1 MALPVKPP
9 ENAVYMKDITKRF
22 PGVIAN
28 DKVCFEARVGEIHA
42 LLGENGAGKTT
53 LMNILSGFYKAD
65 EGEIYVYG
73 RKVKIRT
80 PKDALE
86 LGIGM
91 VHQFFRLVPA
101 LTVVENIM
109 LGMKPMWHP
118 FLNTSR
124 VKKEIEEIS
133 KRYGLKI
140 DPNAKVWQLSMG
152 ERQRVEIV
160 KVLYRGA
167 KILILDE
174 PTSVL
179 TPQEVEQLFK
189 TLRKLKE
196 EGKTIIFI
204 THKLNEVMRISDRVT
219 VLRDGRVVG
228 TVKTSET
235 NVKELARMM
244 VGREVFL
251 KFEKKPVQLG
261 KTVLEVINLHALN
274 DKGLPA
280 LKGVS
285 FTVRKGEI
293 FGIAGVAGNGQKEL
307 AEVITGLRKAT
318 KGKILINGKDITNKP
333 PMAVI
338 NEGVAY
344 IPDDRMGLALAP
356 DLGVSENLIMKS
368 YRSRQISSKIF
379 LREDIIKRVT
389 SKLVSDYDIVTP
401 SLSTPVKFL
410 SGGNQQRLVLA
421 REISIEPSLLIAF
434 DPTRGLDIA
443 ATEFIRKKLLEER
456 ERAAVLLISEDLEEV
471 MGLSDRIAVL
481 YEGEIMGIVPA
492 EKADIEEI
500 GLMMAGQ
507 LRKGVVEA

>member
-1 MALPVKPP
+1 MSSP
-9 ENAVYMKDITKRF
+9 ELSRDIAVYMKDITKRF
-22 PGVIAN
+22 PGVVAN
-28 DKVCFEARVGEIHA
+28 DRVCFEARVGEIHA

-53 LMNILSGFYKAD
+53 LMNILSGFYRAD
-65 EGEIYVYG
+65 EGEIYIYG
-73 RKVKIRT
+73 EKVRIRS
-80 PKDALE
+80 PRDALQ

-91 VHQFFRLVPA
+91 VHQHFRLVPA
-101 LTVVENIM
+101 LTVAENIV
-109 LGMKPMWHP
+109 LGMKPMWNP
-118 FLNTSR
+118 VLNIGK
-124 VKKEIEEIS
+124 VEKEIKELSE
-133 KRYGLKI
+133 RYGLKV

-152 ERQRVEIV
+152 ERQRAEII

-179 TPQEVEQLFK
+179 TPQEVKQLFK
-189 TLRKLKE
+189 TLVKLKE

-204 THKLNEVMRISDRVT
+204 THKLQEVMEISDRVT

-228 TVKTSET
+228 TVKTLET
-235 NVKELARMM
+235 DVRKLARMM

-251 KFEKKPVQLG
+251 KLEKKPVQKG
-261 KTVLEVINLHALN
+261 GVVLEVINLHALN

-307 AEVITGLRKAT
+307 AEVITGLRKAVE
-318 KGKILINGKDITNKP
+318 GKVLINGRDITNKP
-333 PMAVI
+333 PIAVI

-344 IPDDRMGLALAP
+344 IPDDRLGLALAP
-356 DLGVSENLIMKS
+356 DLGVSENMIMKS
-368 YRSRQISSKIF
+368 YRSREISSKLF

-389 SKLVSDYDIVTP
+389 AKLVKDYGIITP
-401 SLSTPVKFL
+401 SLSTPLKFL

-421 REISIEPSLLIAF
+421 REISLAPSLLIAF
-434 DPTRGLDIA
+434 DPTRGLDVA
-443 ATEFIRKKLLEER
+443 ATEFIRKKLIEER
-456 ERAAVLLISEDLEEV
+456 ERSAILLISEDLEEV
-471 MGLSDRIAVL
+471 MSLSDMIAVM

-492 EKADIEEI
+492 EKADLEEI

-507 LRKGVVEA
+507 LRKGVAAG

>member
-1 MALPVKPP
+1 MTPP
-9 ENAVYMKDITKRF
+9 TKSLETAVYMKNITKRF
-22 PGVIAN
+22 PGVVAN

-53 LMNILSGFYKAD
+53 LMNILSGFYRAD
-65 EGEIYVYG
+65 EGEIYIYG
-73 RKVKIRT
+73 RKVNIRS
-80 PKDALE
+80 PKDALK

-101 LTVVENIM
+101 LTVLENIV
-109 LGMKPMWHP
+109 LGMKPMWYP
-118 FLNTSR
+118 FLNISKAR
-124 VKKEIEEIS
+124 KEIEEIS

-140 DPNAKVWQLSMG
+140 DPDAKVWQLSMG

-160 KVLYRGA
+160 KILYRGA

-179 TPQEVEQLFK
+179 TPQEIEQLFK
-189 TLRKLKE
+189 TLRRLKE

-204 THKLNEVMRISDRVT
+204 THKLNEVMSISDRVT
-219 VLRDGRVVG
+219 VLRDGRVIG
-228 TVKTSET
+228 TVETSKT
-235 NVKELARMM
+235 NVRDLARMM

-251 KFEKKPVQLG
+251 KFKKKPVQLG
-261 KTVLEVINLHALN
+261 KPVLEVIDLHALN

-293 FGIAGVAGNGQKEL
+293 FGIAGVAGNGQREL

-318 KGKILINGKDITNKP
+318 KGRILINGKDITNKP
-333 PMAVI
+333 PLAII
-338 NEGVAY
+338 NEGIAY
-344 IPDDRMGLALAP
+344 IPDDRAGIALAP

-368 YRSRQISSKIF
+368 YRSGQISSKIF
-379 LREDIIKRVT
+379 LRKDAIKRIA
-389 SKLVSDYDIVTP
+389 SKLVSDYGIVTP
-401 SLSTPVKFL
+401 SLSTSVKFL

-421 REISIEPSLLIAF
+421 REMSMAPSLLIAF
-434 DPTRGLDIA
+434 DPTRGLDVA

-456 ERAAVLLISEDLEEV
+456 GRTAVLLISEDLEEI
-471 MGLSDRIAVL
+471 MELSDRIAVL

-492 EKADIEEI
+492 EKANIEEI

-507 LRKGVVEA
+507 LRRGVVEA